1 MKSFNFLLAMQPCVV
16 SKEVTEITLKLSNK
30 DLSLH
35 EENTFLGIF
44 TQKTMIFCYLILF
57 LLIKTQ

>member
-35 EENTFLGIF
+35 
-44 TQKTMIFCYLILF
+44 
-57 LLIKTQ
+57 